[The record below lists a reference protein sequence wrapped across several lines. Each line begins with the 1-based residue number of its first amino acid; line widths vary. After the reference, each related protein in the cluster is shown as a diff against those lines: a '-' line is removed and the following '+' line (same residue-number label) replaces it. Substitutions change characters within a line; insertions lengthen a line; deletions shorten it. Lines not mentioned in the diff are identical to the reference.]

1 MKIVVKIAIFMEI
14 VDAEGELGVDVGN
27 KIGVLCF

>member
-14 VDAEGELGVDVGN
+14 VDVEGESGVDVGN
-27 KIGVLCF
+27 KIRVLCF